1 MAERSLLPEG
11 EPVRRVDASDAGKQP
26 PGTVLTTDNRE
37 LIREWAAKRAAQ
49 PATGEA
55 TESGP
60 ATVDVRDGGAG
71 IRFNFPGAAQFRPI
85 SWEEWFDNF
94 TRYDLMFVYEGDVV
108 GQTSSGRYRLVP
120 REKLTQRHPS
130 GPTE

>member
-1 MAERSLLPEG
+1 MTQRSLLPE
-11 EPVRRVDASDAGKQP
+11 EERVRPVDESDAGKQP
-26 PGTVLTTDNRE
+26 PGAVLTTDNRE

-55 TESGP
+55 TQSGP

-85 SWEEWFDNF
+85 SWEEWFDNL
-94 TRYDLMFVYEGDVV
+94 TRHDLMFVYEADVP
-108 GQTSSGRYRLVP
+108 GQTPSGRYRLVP
-120 REKLTQRHPS
+120 RAKLMQQSRE
-130 GPTE
+130 GPD